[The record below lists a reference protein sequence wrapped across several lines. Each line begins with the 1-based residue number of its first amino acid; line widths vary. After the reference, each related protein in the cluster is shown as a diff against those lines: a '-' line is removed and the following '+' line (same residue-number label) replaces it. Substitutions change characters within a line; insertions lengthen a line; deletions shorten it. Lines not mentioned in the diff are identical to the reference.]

1 MAKTF
6 DALFKKF
13 FKPKKNKTVK
23 PNTETKNSIEDEV
36 KKVLD
41 MLNTGQPIDD
51 FAEQQIDEN
60 LGKPDKTEFF
70 EQDGFFYE
78 KRIWHTP
85 SGDLVKMIITTD
97 PSLITPPKPEKSL
110 EEKLKEAV
118 ENEEFEKAAAI
129 RDRIKESKKKK

>member
-6 DALFKKF
+6 DELFKKF
-13 FKPKKNKTVK
+13 FKPKKKKTVK
-23 PNTETKNSIEDEV
+23 PTDEIKNNIEEEV

-51 FAEQQIDEN
+51 DVEKEIDEN
-60 LGKPDKTEFF
+60 LGKPDKIEFF

-85 SGDLVKMIITTD
+85 NGDLVKMIVTD
-97 PSLITPPKPEKSL
+97 DPTLIVPPKPEKTL
-110 EEKLKEAV
+110 AEKLEEAV
-118 ENEEFEKAAAI
+118 ENEDYEKAAAI
-129 RDRIKESKKKK
+129 RDKMKEVKKKK